1 MEDQQPFKVL
11 ATQINWKE
19 LWFYQKSEVLFQ
31 LTFSFCDR
39 FLPKYGDRT
48 VDQMVQ
54 AARSGK
60 QNIVEGLADGM
71 TSTEMQLKLLN
82 VGRASLQELQEDYS
96 DYLTSRNLNI
106 WDSRHQRF
114 SCMLKY
120 CKQHNR
126 LDDYSPYFQK
136 WDDEEMANIG
146 FTLCR
151 MCDKMISTYLKK
163 LEDDFVKHG
172 GIKERMYA
180 ARTGYRKAQDEH
192 MKQLETNNLYLQ
204 AEIKRLQ
211 ALLDQ
216 AGIKY

>member
-1 MEDQQPFKVL
+1 
-11 ATQINWKE
+11 
-19 LWFYQKSEVLFQ
+19 
-31 LTFSFCDR
+31 
-39 FLPKYGDRT
+39 
-48 VDQMVQ
+48 
-54 AARSGK
+54 
-60 QNIVEGLADGM
+60 
-71 TSTEMQLKLLN
+71 
-82 VGRASLQELQEDYS
+82 
-96 DYLTSRNLNI
+96 
-106 WDSRHQRF
+106 
-114 SCMLKY
+114 MLKY